1 MSPKGTRTQDS
12 CTDVW
17 VEISAA
23 TILETLDSE
32 KRTIHAASSATL
44 NCHYLTACFTTGLGA
59 AGLPRL
65 RERNS
70 EFSRRA
76 ADDDVEHPAV
86 AHRRR
91 RRRMLIMFSKHR
103 AE

>member
-32 KRTIHAASSATL
+32 KRTIHAAGSATL

-70 EFSRRA
+70 EFSDA
-76 ADDDVEHPAV
+76 LPTTTWSTPPWHTAVDADEC
-86 AHRRR
+86 
-91 RRRMLIMFSKHR
+91 
-103 AE
+103 